1 MEAEILAKV
10 IELAAEEAGMEAKDV
25 TAESHFVN
33 DLKFDSLSV
42 IEFAMSVEDEFEMPL
57 PDEDLEHF
65 QVVGDVVKYIEA
77 HRQATS
83 AS

>member
-1 MEAEILAKV
+1 
-10 IELAAEEAGMEAKDV
+10 MEAKDV

-65 QVVGDVVKYIEA
+65 QVVGDVVKYITA
-77 HRQATS
+77 HRQPTRA
-83 AS
+83 A